1 MKFESNTFF
10 LFFTSSDQILN
21 EKTVNLLLMVY
32 FGRLKFENCFIFA
45 NNETEK
51 IEYTS
56 TFAIV
61 YLFVRYDRCE
71 CK

>member
-21 EKTVNLLLMVY
+21 EKTVN

-45 NNETEK
+45 NDETEK